1 MATKKKTTTTT
12 KTPKKA
18 VAKKAA
24 ETCSSCSCSER
35 MAEIEAQVTTAIR
48 RINILKDASRMPSS
62 SRDNW

>member
-24 ETCSSCSCSER
+24 SETCTCSER
-35 MAEIEAQVTTAIR
+35 VAELELQVANAVR